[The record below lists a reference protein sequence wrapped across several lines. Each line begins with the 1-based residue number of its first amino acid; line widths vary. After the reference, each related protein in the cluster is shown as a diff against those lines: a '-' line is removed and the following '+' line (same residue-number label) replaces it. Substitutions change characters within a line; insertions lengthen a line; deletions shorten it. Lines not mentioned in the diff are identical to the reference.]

1 MFRRFLLMALI
12 LPLALWG
19 QQPQSKPELER
30 LNGLI
35 EELTALKAQAA
46 AIETRI
52 DTILRALA
60 EQRGALQ
67 QNPPV
72 YNALNHLSDEPDP
85 KPQAAPVRRCAAIT
99 SSGKRCTRGALEGS
113 RYCRQHQLSHAK

>member
-1 MFRRFLLMALI
+1 MLRRFLLIALI
-12 LPLALWG
+12 LPLALAG
-19 QQPQSKPELER
+19 QQQSKPELER

-35 EELTALKAQAA
+35 EELTVLKAQAA

-67 QNPPV
+67 QDPPS
-72 YNALNHLSDEPDP
+72 YNALNHLSGEPDP
-85 KPQAAPVRRCAAIT
+85 KPQAAQVRRCAAIT
-99 SSGKRCTRGALEGS
+99 SSGKRCTRGALDNS